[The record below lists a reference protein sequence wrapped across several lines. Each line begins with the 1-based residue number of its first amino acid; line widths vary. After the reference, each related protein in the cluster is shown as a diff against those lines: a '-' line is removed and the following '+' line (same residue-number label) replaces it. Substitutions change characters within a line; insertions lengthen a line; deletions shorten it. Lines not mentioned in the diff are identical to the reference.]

1 MQPIALVRN
10 ALIFAGVAVGGILA
24 VSGAMSGGEESAES
38 AAEQTAATPIL
49 LNVARPPE
57 LGSTPMGNPL
67 SLESPFGRSELTGIT
82 IKRVPAN
89 PLDELDF
96 DRQWDQSSVAKV
108 PLPPADLPPE
118 PATDEVAEPKR
129 DDASLEEEPE
139 LDDLPAEARQRA
151 DAALVSLRSGT
162 KLLKEGMH
170 EFRLPGE
177 EGREG
182 SRKVKEAADL
192 LRDARDKLESALK
205 LAPQHPE
212 LLRLMQEAK
221 ANLYICLKHGM

>member
-1 MQPIALVRN
+1 MQAIALVRN
-10 ALIFAGVAVGGILA
+10 ALIVAGVAVGGILA
-24 VSGAMSGGEESAES
+24 VSGAIGGEEEPT
-38 AAEQTAATPIL
+38 EQGQQQATATPIL

-57 LGSTPMGNPL
+57 LGSTPLGNPL
-67 SLESPFGRSELTGIT
+67 SLESPFGRSELTGIPV
-82 IKRVPAN
+82 KRVPAD
-89 PLDELDF
+89 PLEELDF
-96 DRQWDQSSVAKV
+96 DRSWDHSSTIKV

-118 PATDEVAEPKR
+118 PATDEVAEPKH
-129 DDASLEEEPE
+129 DAASLEDEPE

-162 KLLKEGMH
+162 KLLKEGMR
-170 EFRLPGE
+170 EFRLPGD

-221 ANLYICLKHGM
+221 ANLYICMKHGM

>member
-1 MQPIALVRN
+1 MQSIALVRN
-10 ALIFAGVAVGGILA
+10 ALIFAGVVVGGILA
-24 VSGAMSGGEESAES
+24 VMGAISGNEESAES
-38 AAEQTAATPIL
+38 DPEQVAATPIL

-57 LGSTPMGNPL
+57 LGSTPLGNPL
-67 SLESPFGRSELTGIT
+67 SLESPFGRSELTGIAV
-82 IKRVPAN
+82 KRVPAD
-89 PLDELDF
+89 PLEELDF
-96 DRQWDQSSVAKV
+96 DRQWDHSSTMKV

-129 DDASLEEEPE
+129 DEASLEEDPE

-151 DAALVSLRSGT
+151 DAALVSLRSGS
-162 KLLKEGMH
+162 KLLKEGMR

>member
-1 MQPIALVRN
+1 MQAIALVRN
-10 ALIFAGVAVGGILA
+10 ALIVAGVAVGGILA
-24 VSGAMSGGEESAES
+24 VSGAIGGEEETT
-38 AAEQTAATPIL
+38 EQGQQQATATPIL

-57 LGSTPMGNPL
+57 LGSTPLGNPL
-67 SLESPFGRSELTGIT
+67 SLESPFGRSELTGIPV
-82 IKRVPAN
+82 KRVPAD
-89 PLDELDF
+89 PLEELDF
-96 DRQWDQSSVAKV
+96 DRSWDHSSTIKV

-118 PATDEVAEPKR
+118 PATDEVAEPKH
-129 DDASLEEEPE
+129 DAASLEDEPE

-162 KLLKEGMH
+162 KLLKEGMR
-170 EFRLPGE
+170 EFRLPGD

-221 ANLYICLKHGM
+221 ANLYICMKHGM

>member
-1 MQPIALVRN
+1 MAAIAWVRN
-10 ALIFAGVAVGGILA
+10 GLIFAGIAAGGILA
-24 VSGAMSGGEESAES
+24 VSGAIAGKEETAEH
-38 AAEQTAATPIL
+38 EQEPVAATPIL

-57 LGSTPMGNPL
+57 LGTTPLGNPL
-67 SLESPFGRSELTGIT
+67 SLESPFGRSELTGIP
-82 IKRVPAN
+82 VPPD
-89 PLDELDF
+89 PLEELDF
-96 DRQWDQSSVAKV
+96 DRAWDYSSTIKV

-118 PATDEVAEPKR
+118 PATDEVAEPKH
-129 DDASLEEEPE
+129 DAASLEEEPE
-139 LDDLPAEARQRA
+139 LDDLPSEARQRA
-151 DAALVSLRSGT
+151 DAALASLRSGT
-162 KLLKEGMH
+162 KLLKEGMR
-170 EFRLPGE
+170 EFRLPGD

-221 ANLYICLKHGM
+221 ANLYICMKHGM

>member
-1 MQPIALVRN
+1 MQAIALVRN
-10 ALIFAGVAVGGILA
+10 ALIVAGVAVGGILA
-24 VSGAMSGGEESAES
+24 VSGAIGSEEEPT
-38 AAEQTAATPIL
+38 EQGQQQAAATPIL

-57 LGSTPMGNPL
+57 LGSTPLGNPL
-67 SLESPFGRSELTGIT
+67 SLESPFGRSELTGIPV
-82 IKRVPAN
+82 KRVPAD
-89 PLDELDF
+89 PLEELDF
-96 DRQWDQSSVAKV
+96 DRSWDHSSTIKV

-118 PATDEVAEPKR
+118 PATDEVAEPKH
-129 DDASLEEEPE
+129 DAASLEDEPE

-162 KLLKEGMH
+162 KLLKEGMR
-170 EFRLPGE
+170 EFRLPGD

-221 ANLYICLKHGM
+221 ANLYICMKHGM